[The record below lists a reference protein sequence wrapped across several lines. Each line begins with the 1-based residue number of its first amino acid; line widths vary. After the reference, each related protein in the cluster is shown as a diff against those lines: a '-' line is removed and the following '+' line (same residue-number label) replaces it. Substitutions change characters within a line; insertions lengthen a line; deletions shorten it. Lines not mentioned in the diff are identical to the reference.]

1 MLPLRSL
8 AEDGRW
14 HSHPLARM
22 DARRL
27 SAAFQLRENVP
38 TCSAGVSGSLRRGA
52 KARIGRGGFASPP
65 VGAAGSIRATP
76 HWRSL
81 TRLHPRLAADI
92 HPELNGQ
99 LDPSE
104 LAAGS
109 RRKVWWLGGR
119 CGHAWQATIDNRAV
133 GGVRAVHACPRGY
146 SSQELTSARH
156 IRPVRA
162 AGATSCDRPGLC
174 CASRCGRQGG
184 RCYEGA
190 AVCVGLIGGTGSWSP

>member
-1 MLPLRSL
+1 
-8 AEDGRW
+8 
-14 HSHPLARM
+14 M

-99 LDPSE
+99 LDPASSQRVRGARFGG
-104 LAAGS
+104 LAAAAATRG
-109 RRKVWWLGGR
+109 RRRSITEQLGVSEPYMR
-119 CGHAWQATIDNRAV
+119 
-133 GGVRAVHACPRGY
+133 VRAGI
-146 SSQELTSARH
+146 RH
-156 IRPVRA
+156 R
-162 AGATSCDRPGLC
+162 S
-174 CASRCGRQGG
+174 
-184 RCYEGA
+184 
-190 AVCVGLIGGTGSWSP
+190 